1 MIIQI
6 LLILFIIYAV
16 IKVALRYKDKII
28 SLQEFVLWTI
38 FWFMVGFVII
48 LPSATSLAANWVGVG
63 RGVDLAIY
71 ISILILFYLVFRIL
85 ARLDKIDKDVTKIV
99 RKIALGKEESASALA
114 SAQLRPMRAKTGEAM
129 ADGEE
134 DK

>member
-1 MIIQI
+1 MLIQII
-6 LLILFIIYAV
+6 LLIFIIYAV

-38 FWFMVGFVII
+38 FWFTVGFVII
-48 LPSATSLAANWVGVG
+48 LPSTTSLVANWVGVG
-63 RGVDLAIY
+63 RGVDLVIY

-99 RKIALGKEESASALA
+99 RKIALGKES
-114 SAQLRPMRAKTGEAM
+114 
-129 ADGEE
+129 EE
-134 DK
+134 DKQS